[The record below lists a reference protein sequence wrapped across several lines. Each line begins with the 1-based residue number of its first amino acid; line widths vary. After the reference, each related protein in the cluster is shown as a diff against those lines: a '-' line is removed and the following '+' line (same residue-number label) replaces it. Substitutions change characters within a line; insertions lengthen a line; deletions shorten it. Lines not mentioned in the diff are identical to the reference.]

1 MDNPSIW
8 DFGSDIFKNG
18 FLAFVIYTCAVLV
31 IVSIISRLIR
41 RLFKNKFSPQAQLA
55 SLYIQKVITALLYV
69 IAVFSIFEQIKMLQ
83 GLSITLLGAT
93 SVLTVIVGLAAQET
107 FGNFISGFFIAI
119 FQPFQVGDTVA
130 LPEKDTAGRVEQIT
144 FRHTVLRTVENTK
157 LIIPNKVM
165 DGAVVENRAYGQAY
179 FKRMIHV
186 TVGYDSD
193 PQLVMQL
200 IREAV
205 MSVPEFLD
213 LRTEA
218 EIEEGAEPFV
228 IRLDEFGASG
238 LDFGFYLITAN
249 LGDFFSGASKV
260 RLKLLE
266 AFRKNNIN
274 IPYETL
280 EIIEKH

>member
-1 MDNPSIW
+1 MENPTIW

-18 FLAFVIYTCAVLV
+18 FLAFVIYTCVVLIV
-31 IVSIISRLIR
+31 VSIIAKLIK
-41 RLFKNKFSPQAQLA
+41 RLFKNKFNPQAQLA
-55 SLYIQKVITALLYV
+55 SQFIQKVIITLLYV
-69 IAVFSIFEQIKMLQ
+69 IAVFSIFEQVNMLQ

-130 LPEKDTAGRVEQIT
+130 LTEKDTAGRVEQIT
-144 FRHTVLRTVENTK
+144 FRHTVLRTIENTK

-165 DGAVVENRAYGQAY
+165 DGAVVENRGYGQDY

-218 EIEEGAEPFV
+218 EVEEGVEPFV
-228 IRLDEFGASG
+228 IRLDEFAASG

-266 AFRKNNIN
+266 SFRKNNIN